1 MFQNKKQRSAEQ
13 QRKHNPTD
21 ADQERRAA
29 WLAIRCAT
37 AAGVAQRARLL
48 LVGDPMV
55 TTQKMAANAQEKLPE
70 FVALDLI
77 GNSVLAEKK
86 KQFRTEIEE
95 EMANLTAELEPPRFD
110 TYDDELKKVKQ
121 ATLQLSWTH
130 VMGYQAVLQ
139 RLCSTATLTSAKDA
153 ERRDAEALGD
163 LGPEFD
169 LGFISHAQWD
179 AMPNNDVVRCVS
191 RVTCKNI

>member
-1 MFQNKKQRSAEQ
+1 MFFNFQNKKQRSAEQ

-48 LVGDPMV
+48 LVGDPLV
-55 TTQKMAANAQEKLPE
+55 TTQTMTSEALEKLPE
-70 FVALDLI
+70 FLTLDLI
-77 GNSVLAEKK
+77 GNSVLSEKK
-86 KQFRTEIEE
+86 KEFKSEIEE

-110 TYDDELKKVKQ
+110 TYDDELNKVKQ
-121 ATLQLSWTH
+121 AASQLSWTH

-153 ERRDAEALGD
+153 ERREAEFLGD

-179 AMPNNDVVRCVS
+179 AMPNNDVVR
-191 RVTCKNI
+191 